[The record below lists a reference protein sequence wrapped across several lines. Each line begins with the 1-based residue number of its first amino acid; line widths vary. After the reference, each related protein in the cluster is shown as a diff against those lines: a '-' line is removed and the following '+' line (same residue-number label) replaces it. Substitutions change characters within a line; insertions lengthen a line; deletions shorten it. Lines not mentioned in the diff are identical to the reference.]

1 MHLRIKLATA
11 AFAAGALVA
20 TLAPATPPAT
30 VVTPTVPSTST
41 SSAASLALA
50 STSSTPTKP
59 RAARVAFK
67 ALSGVK
73 KSKLRRQKPKQTK
86 RWKKRAAR
94 AINASLHRRI
104 TPKDGYHAVA
114 SFWFCAIAL
123 ARFVA
128 EYAIPIAKVVRVL
141 REAIRL
147 FRTFRGVLEAW
158 NDGTLLKMMGEDA
171 ADVVKAVF
179 GAGDFLN
186 DCIL

>member
-1 MHLRIKLATA
+1 MHLRLKLATV
-11 AFAAGALVA
+11 AFATGALVA
-20 TLAPATPPAT
+20 TLAPAPAPSVT
-30 VVTPTVPSTST
+30 VTPSSPAVPSST
-41 SSAASLALA
+41 SAVTLV

-59 RAARVAFK
+59 RAVRVAVK
-67 ALSGVK
+67 ALAGVK

-104 TPKDGYHAVA
+104 APKDGYHAVA

-128 EYAIPIAKVVRVL
+128 EYAVPIAKVASVARQAFRIFRTVAEIV
-141 REAIRL
+141 EAIRSG
-147 FRTFRGVLEAW
+147 TFA
-158 NDGTLLKMMGEDA
+158 KMLGPDA
-171 ADVVKAVF
+171 AEVMGAVL

-186 DCIL
+186 ECIL